1 MQDDPL
7 QGKAER
13 KAYRLLTLRA
23 HSEQEL
29 RTKLRQGVFP
39 EPVIAAVIEKCRG
52 LGYLNDGAFARGR
65 ARELAVNRLL
75 GDRRIALD
83 LREKGIPEELAR
95 QAIAEIRAEIGE
107 DEAVDRLLRK
117 KARGGTIGGRDDK
130 ETARIARSLLGKGFP
145 TGLIFRKLK
154 GLKEEQFHDDD
165 GE

>member
-29 RTKLRQGVFP
+29 RAKLRQGGFP
-39 EPVIAAVIEKCRG
+39 EPVIAAVVEKCRG
-52 LGYLNDGAFARGR
+52 PGYLNDTTFARGR
-65 ARELAVNRLL
+65 ARELALNRLL

-83 LREKGIPEELAR
+83 LREKGIPEELSR

-117 KARGGTIGGRDDK
+117 KARGGTTAGWDEK

>member
-1 MQDDPL
+1 MDGGHL
-7 QGKAER
+7 QEKAEK

-29 RTKLRQGVFP
+29 SAKLRQGGFP
-39 EPVIAAVIEKCRG
+39 EPVIAAVVEKCRG

-65 ARELAVNRLL
+65 ARELAFNRLL

-83 LREKGIPEELAR
+83 LHGKGIPGELSR

-117 KARGGTIGGRDDK
+117 KACGGTTAGRDEK

-145 TGLIFRKLK
+145 TALIFRKLK
-154 GLKEEQFHDDD
+154 GLKEAQFHGDD